1 MYALV
6 DIFQAKLDY
15 LYVDIEGNKN
25 YIDSILVLIKE
36 IFSKHIIG

>member
-15 LYVDIEGNKN
+15 LYVDIEGNKT
-25 YIDSILVLIKE
+25 YIDGILVLIKE
-36 IFSKHIIG
+36 NFIE